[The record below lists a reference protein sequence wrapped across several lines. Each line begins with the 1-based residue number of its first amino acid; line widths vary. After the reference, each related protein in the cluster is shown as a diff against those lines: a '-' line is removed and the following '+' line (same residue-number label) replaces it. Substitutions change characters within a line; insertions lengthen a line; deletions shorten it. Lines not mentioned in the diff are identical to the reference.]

1 MYVCLCN
8 KDHVLWPIN
17 KYWITVFINSAFK
30 IWLKKAIF
38 VQNNIVIFA
47 FLQIIHTGIFGSKD

>member
-1 MYVCLCN
+1 MIFFN
-8 KDHVLWPIN
+8 
-17 KYWITVFINSAFK
+17 FAFK

-38 VQNNIVIFA
+38 VQSNIVIFA